1 MGRRGGTWRGMGDL
15 MQVDIIKIEKAIYH
29 EEKKDKVL
37 VGIKDP
43 LILSK
48 IYKKLLVA
56 IREQFFSA
64 EVGVV

>member
-1 MGRRGGTWRGMGDL
+1 
-15 MQVDIIKIEKAIYH
+15 MQVDIIKIEKEIYH

-43 LILSK
+43 LIFSK

-56 IREQFFSA
+56 IRKQFFSA

>member
-1 MGRRGGTWRGMGDL
+1 MGDL